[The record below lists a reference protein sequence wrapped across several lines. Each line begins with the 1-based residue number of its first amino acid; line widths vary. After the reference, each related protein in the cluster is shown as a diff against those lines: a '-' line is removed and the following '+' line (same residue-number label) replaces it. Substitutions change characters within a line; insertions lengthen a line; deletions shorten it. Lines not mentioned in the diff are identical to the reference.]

1 MPIVT
6 LNVSQVIG
14 KTLIAD
20 GNVDY
25 FNTVNPIGTKL
36 GTFKKGDV
44 IGVIYSY
51 AYGNTP
57 NLYWSVYRGN
67 NLIFVKHDIN
77 KLQLAGGQQILQ
89 DIQNQ
94 QQQTEIEQKGLVR
107 YYLDKYL
114 PYIVGAAV
122 LYFALPT
129 IKNVLKNEKK

>member
-25 FNTVNPIGTKL
+25 FNTINPIGTKA
-36 GTFKKGDV
+36 GTFKKGDI
-44 IGVIYSY
+44 IGIIYSY
-51 AYGNTP
+51 AYGNT
-57 NLYWSVYRGN
+57 N
-67 NLIFVKHDIN
+67 NLHWMVDRSGKYIFVKHDIN
-77 KLQLAGGQQILQ
+77 KLQLSGGQQILA
-89 DIQNQ
+89 DIQAQ
-94 QQQTEIEQKGLVR
+94 KDKLEIEQKGLVR